1 MDILNLIRAGI
12 FLVGGLVCIIFGE
25 GQNNFKNKLLL
36 KFHLEK
42 MIKDE
47 RKSYFYIGFIF
58 IAISI
63 ILLVVAINS

>member
-25 GQNNFKNKLLL
+25 GLNNFKNKLLL